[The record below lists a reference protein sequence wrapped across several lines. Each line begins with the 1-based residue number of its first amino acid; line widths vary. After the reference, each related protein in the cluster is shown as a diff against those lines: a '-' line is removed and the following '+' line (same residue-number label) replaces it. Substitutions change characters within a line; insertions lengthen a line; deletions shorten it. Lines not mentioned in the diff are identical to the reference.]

1 MSTNC
6 YPQWFEFNS
15 GRWTDNS
22 DLGDSFYR
30 PISNRSTGPSLI
42 VYGRFVADRKYNH
55 PTRNEKKY
63 ICSSR
68 LSNSVVFR
76 YRPRLLPTTS
86 SHIVTKRR
94 RAAEDQ
100 TFRGVDICPGAT
112 AITDSETIN
121 IYYTLF
127 RSDFI
132 FLFLFRNDNNNYC
145 STTYLLR
152 RARLFLRGSFLT
164 FFRPK
169 SRR

>member
-15 GRWTDNS
+15 GHWTDNS

-42 VYGRFVADRKYNH
+42 VYGRFVTDRKYNH
-55 PTRNEKKY
+55 PTRNEKKNTFA
-63 ICSSR
+63 R
-68 LSNSVVFR
+68 AV
-76 YRPRLLPTTS
+76 YRTPLFSDTGRDYYPTS

-94 RAAEDQ
+94 RAAADQ
-100 TFRGVDICPGAT
+100 TFRGVDIISRGHG
-112 AITDSETIN
+112 DHG
-121 IYYTLF
+121 F
-127 RSDFI
+127 RNNKHFLHVI
-132 FLFLFRNDNNNYC
+132 PIGFYFLFLFRNDNNNYC

-152 RARLFLRGSFLT
+152 ARLFLRGSFLT